1 MEQILMVFFYSKGLI
16 YLHIVLIDTSITAI
30 CIIKFIGNFM
40 KQLNIKRTEMVSWEW
55 FSTGSAY
62 TTTIIQD
69 WLTSAMYSCPI
80 ICPIRRT
87 WIWRTFSCFGL

>member
-1 MEQILMVFFYSKGLI
+1 M
-16 YLHIVLIDTSITAI
+16 HIVFIGASITAI
-30 CIIKFIGNFM
+30 CITKIIGNFM

-69 WLTSAMYSCPI
+69 WLTPAVYSCPI

-87 WIWRTFSCFGL
+87 WIRQTFSCFGV